1 MSNKDILSKS
11 DSTPSDLSHH
21 SAVCNRVDT
30 EDLRHSQDTEDYND
44 SEVFL
49 TEEEAER
56 LTEASNWQHGK
67 RSSID
72 RVQSW
77 KVSRNP
83 DSVEFDNALGVPFY
97 ESQWKSTERL
107 TSDTLKGK
115 YEQYSASTGDIRS
128 HYILCRDGGS
138 QDHGM
143 EGLPKYLAH
152 PGYPTRHNSARS
164 NEGRSPVQKS
174 CTEIPHWE
182 LLTST
187 DSVKTGEYSSYP
199 SAGVK
204 RKVSDDRRSEKN
216 LELSYTKPRSSE
228 SELYEGSNESNASHS
243 KLQSKFLDDSI
254 DTKGMLSNLRLIFH
268 QTGTCDS
275 A

>member
-11 DSTPSDLSHH
+11 HSTPSDLSHH
-21 SAVCNRVDT
+21 SAAGGRVDAD
-30 EDLRHSQDTEDYND
+30 DLRHSQDPEDYND

-56 LTEASNWQHGK
+56 LTEANNWQHGK

-77 KVSRNP
+77 KVSRHP
-83 DSVEFDNALGVPFY
+83 DSVESDNALGVPIY
-97 ESQWKSTERL
+97 ESQWKSAERL
-107 TSDTLKGK
+107 TSDTLRGK
-115 YEQYSASTGDIRS
+115 YKAYSASTDDIRS

-143 EGLPKYLAH
+143 EVIPKYLAH

-182 LLTST
+182 LLASV
-187 DSVKTGEYSSYP
+187 DSIKGGDYSST
-199 SAGVK
+199 GLN
-204 RKVSDDRRSEKN
+204 RKVSDERRSEKN
-216 LELSYTKPRSSE
+216 LEMSYAKPRNSE
-228 SELYEGSNESNASHS
+228 SEFFEGSSDSNASHS
-243 KLQSKFLDDSI
+243 KVLGGFVDDCFDMKGRPCFEDYFL
-254 DTKGMLSNLRLIFH
+254 L
-268 QTGTCDS
+268 
-275 A
+275 

>member
-11 DSTPSDLSHH
+11 HSTPSDLSHH
-21 SAVCNRVDT
+21 SAAGGRVDAD
-30 EDLRHSQDTEDYND
+30 DLRHSQDPEDYND

-56 LTEASNWQHGK
+56 LTEANNWQHGK

-77 KVSRNP
+77 KVSRHP
-83 DSVEFDNALGVPFY
+83 DSVESDNALGVPIY
-97 ESQWKSTERL
+97 ESQWKSAERL
-107 TSDTLKGK
+107 TSDTLRGK
-115 YEQYSASTGDIRS
+115 YKAYSASTDDIRS

-143 EGLPKYLAH
+143 EVIPKYLAH

-182 LLTST
+182 LLASV
-187 DSVKTGEYSSYP
+187 DSIKGGDYSST
-199 SAGVK
+199 GLN
-204 RKVSDDRRSEKN
+204 RKVSDERRLEKN
-216 LELSYTKPRSSE
+216 LEMSYAKPRNSE
-228 SELYEGSNESNASHS
+228 SEFFEGSSDSNASHS
-243 KLQSKFLDDSI
+243 KVLGGFVDDCFDMKGRPCFEDYFL
-254 DTKGMLSNLRLIFH
+254 L
-268 QTGTCDS
+268 
-275 A
+275 